1 MPIMKIVTAVL
12 LSLVL
17 LSAQSPRDQTFNL
30 KNGRLWLSLPDDE
43 TRSVFLMG
51 QFDGWNLLRNTEKE
65 IKTAVLVVMGHGG
78 PLTMVELAAMVTK
91 AYAAPENLSLPI
103 GWVVMASL
111 AVQRGEVSGDVA
123 FAALRKFL
131 TGLTSRANGRVIG
144 SEMNPI
150 DLILGFGG

>member
-1 MPIMKIVTAVL
+1 MKIVTAVL